1 MQGHDPRDRRE
12 DLRGN
17 LRVSDDL
24 FGGSTGQGLGAGP
37 EAGAADGVERWARR
51 FGRGLA
57 ILASVALI
65 AWALATYGVPGG

>member
-1 MQGHDPRDRRE
+1 MRRDDSRDSRR
-12 DLRGN
+12 DLRP
-17 LRVSDDL
+17 SEDL
-24 FGGSTGQGLGAGP
+24 FGGSTAQGAGSGPSGAP
-37 EAGAADGVERWARR
+37 EDTVELWARR